1 MEYGMTALE
10 YHWTWNLYMGGG
22 REKYGHSEGED
33 EGKEVE
39 DWDKEAG

>member
-1 MEYGMTALE
+1 MEYGRTALE
-10 YHWTWNLYMGGG
+10 YHWTWNLYMGE
-22 REKYGHSEGED
+22 EKYGHSEGED